1 MASFAQKYNTGNV
14 NPFTFDLKGYTFT
27 SLKEL
32 YNSEESKNKTHS
44 LDGFYFTRGKFGVHA
59 VVVMSDVK
67 KRVDMPIF
75 LTSTFNDIVKDA
87 EAVAE
92 IKQGKIGFIV
102 RKYESHDKECYSITF
117 KDK

>member
-1 MASFAQKYNTGNV
+1 MNSFAQKYNKGKV

-27 SLKEL
+27 CLKEL
-32 YNSEESKNKTHS
+32 YNSEDSKNKIYS

-67 KRVDMPIF
+67 KRVDMPLN
-75 LTSTFNDIVKDA
+75 LTKVFNDIVNNS
-87 EAVAE
+87 EAVDD
-92 IKQGKIGFIV
+92 IKSGKVGFIV
-102 RKYESHDKECYSITF
+102 RKYESHNKECYSITF